1 MKKLFFVLAVLVSL
15 SFGGEKTIFEVC
27 NDKFCYEQI
36 LENVKNYEWKTDYT
50 GKKFLRVYF
59 YDKRL
64 LDIKGENLTIK
75 KKKKK

>member
-1 MKKLFFVLAVLVSL
+1 MKKLFFVLAVLVSF

-50 GKKFLRVYF
+50 GKKFLFPKYIF
-59 YDKRL
+59 FHTL
-64 LDIKGENLTIK
+64 LT
-75 KKKKK
+75 